1 MLKRNLRVDWRDEN
15 RKMNINDFFL
25 SDWDAIGSIYDLYSY
40 YVSLNLDLKMIFAAS
55 KYISTYLYLAQLVVS
70 TC

>member
-1 MLKRNLRVDWRDEN
+1 
-15 RKMNINDFFL
+15 MNINDFFL

-40 YVSLNLDLKMIFAAS
+40 YVSLNLDLEMIFAAS
-55 KYISTYLYLAQLVVS
+55 KYISTYLYLAQLVVR